1 MARANRAVLGD
12 FSIRIRAMPKPA
24 CRHRRG
30 GDWPAPSSSGH
41 LQFFFHVLGL
51 AYTVRSLY
59 SAHPLALKIL
69 FASAL
74 GEHLLVLNKRE
85 DAVELLEN
93 RSHKYSDRTTLPV
106 VDMYLS
112 FCMQAQGHGSDRL
125 CPSQDGLE
133 WQRRDDAVREFLALA
148 QEDMQPEFPSGGI
161 SPV

>member
-69 FASAL
+69 FASAFGDPKL
-74 GEHLLVLNKRE
+74 RC
-85 DAVELLEN
+85 
-93 RSHKYSDRTTLPV
+93 RSADHAATQTK
-106 VDMYLS
+106 
-112 FCMQAQGHGSDRL
+112 GHGAISHTPL
-125 CPSQDGLE
+125 YV
-133 WQRRDDAVREFLALA
+133 RRIRVCISVRTVCMPVSSAVVSCGAEGAAVQLGR
-148 QEDMQPEFPSGGI
+148 
-161 SPV
+161 